1 MVVTQDRFVRQRD
14 LVPRE
19 KLQNLSASV
28 IGVGAIGRQVALQ
41 LATLGVGHLQLVDF
55 DVVELSNVTT
65 QGYASG
71 DIGRPKVEATA
82 ADLFRLDPELN
93 VACILDRYRPRLE
106 VADVIF
112 CCVDSISVRSLIWRG
127 HGQRC
132 RFWADG
138 RMRGES
144 LRVLA
149 AIDEVTREQYSQ
161 SLFTPAEAQT
171 GGCTNGGTY
180 YGATIAAGLMVT
192 QLVRWLRGEP
202 VVGDQTVNL
211 LAGEWSL
218 NSS

>member
-19 KLQNLSASV
+19 KLQTLSATV

-41 LATLGVGHLQLVDF
+41 LATLGVGQLQLVDL

-71 DIGRPKVEATA
+71 DIGRSKVEVTA
-82 ADLFRLDPELN
+82 DDIRRLDPNLE
-93 VACILDRYRPRLE
+93 VVCIADRYRPRLE
-106 VADVIF
+106 VTDVMF
-112 CCVDSISVRSLIWRG
+112 CCVDSISARNVIWKGTGSRST
-127 HGQRC
+127 
-132 RFWADG
+132 FWVDG

-149 AIDEVTREQYSQ
+149 AVDELTREQYSQ
-161 SLFTPAEAQT
+161 SLFEPGEAQI

-180 YGATIAAGLMVT
+180 YAATIAAGLMVT

-202 VVGDQTVNL
+202 VVGDQMVNL
-211 LAGEWSL
+211 LAGEWSVA
-218 NSS
+218 N

>member
-1 MVVTQDRFVRQRD
+1 MVVTNDRFVRQRD

-65 QGYASG
+65 QGYGCA

-82 ADLFRLDPELN
+82 ADILRLDPELK
-93 VACILDRYRPRLE
+93 VACIADRYRPRLE

-112 CCVDSISVRSLIWRG
+112 VCVDSISARSVIWNG

-149 AIDEVTREQYSQ
+149 AVDLLSRANYSN
-161 SLFTPAEAQT
+161 SLFDPREAQL

-180 YGATIAAGLMVT
+180 YAATISAGLMVT

-202 VVGDQTVNL
+202 VVGDQLVNL
-211 LAGEWSL
+211 LAGEWTAA
-218 NSS
+218 N

>member
-19 KLQNLSASV
+19 KLQSLSASV

-71 DIGRPKVEATA
+71 DIGWPKVEATA
-82 ADLFRLDPELN
+82 ADILRLDPYLDVE
-93 VACILDRYRPRLE
+93 CISDRYRPRLE

-112 CCVDSISVRSLIWRG
+112 CGVDSISARRVIWKSAGSRST
-127 HGQRC
+127 
-132 RFWADG
+132 FWADG

-144 LRVLA
+144 LRVLT
-149 AIDEVTREQYSQ
+149 AIDDVSREHYSQ
-161 SLFTPAEAQT
+161 SLFEPVEAQT

-180 YGATIAAGLMVT
+180 YAATIAAGLMVT

-202 VVGDQTVNL
+202 VVGDQVVNL
-211 LAGEWSL
+211 LAGEWT
-218 NSS
+218 NNVT

>member
-1 MVVTQDRFVRQRD
+1 MVVTNDRFVRQRD

-19 KLQNLSASV
+19 KLQTLSASV

-65 QGYASG
+65 QGYASD

-82 ADLFRLDPELN
+82 ADILRLDPDLDVEG
-93 VACILDRYRPRLE
+93 IPDRYRPRLE
-106 VADVIF
+106 VAEVIF
-112 CCVDSISVRSLIWRG
+112 CCVDSISTRSVIWKGAGSRSE
-127 HGQRC
+127 
-132 RFWADG
+132 FWTDG

-149 AIDEVTREQYSQ
+149 AVDDLTREQYSQ
-161 SLFTPAEAQT
+161 SLFDPAEAQT

-180 YGATIAAGLMVT
+180 YAATIAAGLMMT

-202 VVGDQTVNL
+202 GVADQMVNL

-218 NSS
+218 AN

>member
-19 KLQNLSASV
+19 KLQTLSATV

-65 QGYASG
+65 QGYGCA

-82 ADLFRLDPELN
+82 ADILRLDPDLD
-93 VACILDRYRPRLE
+93 VVCSADRYRPRLE

-112 CCVDSISVRSLIWRG
+112 CCVDSISARSVIWKGAGSRST
-127 HGQRC
+127 
-132 RFWADG
+132 FWADG

-144 LRVLA
+144 LRVLVA
-149 AIDEVTREQYSQ
+149 VDDATREQYSQ
-161 SLFTPAEAQT
+161 SLFDPAEAQT

-180 YGATIAAGLMVT
+180 YAATIAAGLMVT

-202 VVGDQTVNL
+202 VVGDQMVNL
-211 LAGEWSL
+211 LAGEWSVA
-218 NSS
+218 N